1 MRSRRNFRSSDSLS
15 HSDFPG
21 ILPNLRQRGLTRRCI
36 PQYAA
41 GFVTCDRPPLNGR
54 AVIMASRH
62 AWPLHHLHCI
72 A

>member
-21 ILPNLRQRGLTRRCI
+21 NSPNLRQRGLTRRCI

-62 AWPLHHLHCI
+62 ALPLHHLHCI